1 MEQTKHIFLLHCM
14 ETVLEW
20 RPIIM
25 VWFTMSV
32 GMLQHKTDIY
42 ISYWL
47 EDKLMRRVAI
57 LSPIWLR
64 R

>member
-1 MEQTKHIFLLHCM
+1 M